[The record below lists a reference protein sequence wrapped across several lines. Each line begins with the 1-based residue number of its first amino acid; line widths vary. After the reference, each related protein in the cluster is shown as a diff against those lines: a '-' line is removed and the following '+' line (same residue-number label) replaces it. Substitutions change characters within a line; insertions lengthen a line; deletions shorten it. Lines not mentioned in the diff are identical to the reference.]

1 MFEAGLFKPGGAESH
16 YRAMRPA
23 LVVGLVLIDSPIGSV
38 MSGERAQQQLLGSR
52 TQVRIPGIC
61 QLESPASVGSGPPCE
76 PLVCSWGRGG
86 EACLFSARYPHLLP
100 LRVPALPSDAALVG
114 ASSLEMRILSTILQ
128 HPGLLSGF
136 CLPPTLQ
143 HRSLPLPCDLSF
155 LFLSRI

>member
-1 MFEAGLFKPGGAESH
+1 MPSSSVWVTECALFNMFEAGLFKPRGAESH

-23 LVVGLVLIDSPIGSV
+23 LVVELVLIDSPIGSV

-86 EACLFSARYPHLLP
+86 GACLL
-100 LRVPALPSDAALVG
+100 
-114 ASSLEMRILSTILQ
+114 
-128 HPGLLSGF
+128 
-136 CLPPTLQ
+136 C
-143 HRSLPLPCDLSF
+143 SLPTPLATAGTSPPL
-155 LFLSRI
+155 